1 MGTAVDF
8 IVNVAT
14 MVALILATI
23 AGIKYKGLVATVK
36 LSKDEKKP
44 FNHRYYFC
52 CLLVVIS
59 ASIAMLMPNSYSIP
73 GTAVIGILIAIV
85 WQILA
90 QLNAELDSKRKQGGD
105 A

>member
-1 MGTAVDF
+1 MGMTVDF

-14 MVALILATI
+14 LLALVLATI
-23 AGIKYKGLVATVK
+23 AGIKYKGLVATIK
-36 LSKDEKKP
+36 LTKEEKKHC
-44 FNHRYYFC
+44 NHRYYIC
-52 CLLVVIS
+52 VLLVVIS
-59 ASIAMLMPNSYSIP
+59 ATIAMLMPNSYSIP